1 MGGDRPGVE
10 GPSGVAIDFGGT
22 KIAALRLR
30 DGTILE
36 RRIAQTDGAASA
48 EQQVEAI
55 AELLGD
61 LGLGAEEAVGVAVA
75 GRVDSEGCWHAL
87 NTETL
92 TQVARV
98 PLRAL
103 LSERLG
109 RPVRVENDATAAA
122 IGEHRYGAG
131 RGTRNFG
138 FVTVSTG
145 VGGGLIVNG
154 APVVSAS
161 GLAGHVGFMTSTLSD
176 RRCGS
181 GRMLTVESRAGGRA
195 IAHYAAAAGHPGLN
209 AKDVYGAHLAGAPW
223 ASALIDTSAA
233 AVAELCANL
242 KTVLDLDRIALGGS
256 IGLAEGYAGMVER
269 HLAGEPEIFRV
280 PVVRAELGHDPAFY
294 GVLAPPNP
302 STSAAT

>member
-1 MGGDRPGVE
+1 MGGDRPDID
-10 GPSGVAIDFGGT
+10 GPSGVAVDFGGT

-30 DGTILE
+30 DGIILE
-36 RRIAQTDGAASA
+36 HRIAQTDGAASA
-48 EQQVEAI
+48 QQQVEAI

-61 LGLGAEEAVGVAVA
+61 LGLGAGETVGIAVA
-75 GRVDSEGCWHAL
+75 GRVDSDGCWHAL

-92 TQVARV
+92 SHVARV

-109 RPVRVENDATAAA
+109 CPVRVENDATAAA

-131 RGTRNFG
+131 RGARNFG

-161 GLAGHVGFMTSTLSD
+161 GLAGHVGFMTSTLAE

-181 GRMLTVESRAGGRA
+181 GRMKTVESRAGGRA
-195 IAHYAAAAGHPGLN
+195 IAAYAEAAGHPGLN
-209 AKDVYGAHLAGAPW
+209 AKEVYDAHLAGALW

-242 KTVLDLDRIALGGS
+242 KTLLDLDRIALG
-256 IGLAEGYAGMVER
+256 
-269 HLAGEPEIFRV
+269 
-280 PVVRAELGHDPAFY
+280 
-294 GVLAPPNP
+294 
-302 STSAAT
+302 ATVM